1 MTRDLVRAGVRERR
15 EAVARSLHSVP
26 SPASPLPPTAPP
38 TAPPTPSPRVSDVA
52 VLSAHTGRVFSGPGP
67 VRLSVLMPVYDEERT
82 IAESVRT
89 VLAQTYPC
97 EVELVV
103 VDDGSTDATPH
114 ELAAVVRE
122 HAAREQARLE
132 EGLPPGAAL
141 RVLTHARNAGKGA
154 ALSTAASVAHGTH
167 LLPFDADLE
176 YSVDDIPRLL
186 EPVLRGRCDVVYGT
200 RLFGANTVYH
210 SYHYALGNKF
220 TTFAANVL
228 FNAALT
234 DLHTCLKLVPTALF
248 RQFRPRTRGFAL
260 DTELTAWLLGHG
272 VRPFEV
278 PVSYYGRSHS
288 MGKKITWRDGVACL
302 HTLGRVRFARR
313 PPLVLTPPN
322 VPAPREPEPEPVLI
336 DGGLPT

>member
-1 MTRDLVRAGVRERR
+1 MPPEPVLLEALDALDAVPELGAVPDAPVDAPRAC
-15 EAVARSLHSVP
+15 
-26 SPASPLPPTAPP
+26 
-38 TAPPTPSPRVSDVA
+38 
-52 VLSAHTGRVFSGPGP
+52 TGRVFSGGGP
-67 VRLSVLMPVYDEERT
+67 VRLSVLMPVFDEERT
-82 IAESVRT
+82 IAESVRA
-89 VLAQTYPC
+89 VLTQPYPC

-103 VDDGSTDATPH
+103 VDDGSTDRTPV
-114 ELAAVVRE
+114 ELAAAVRE
-122 HAAREQARLE
+122 HAAREEVARV
-132 EGLPPGAAL
+132 EGRPPGAHL

-154 ALSTAASVAHGTH
+154 ALSTAAAVARGTH

-186 EPVLRGRCDVVYGT
+186 EPVIRGRCDVVYGT

-234 DLHTCLKLVPTALF
+234 DLHTCLKLVPTTLF
-248 RQFRPRTRGFAL
+248 RQFTPRSRGFAL

-302 HTLGRVRFARR
+302 RTLGRVRFARR
-313 PPLVLTPPN
+313 PPLVLERPVSVVPVVPTPRVAD
-322 VPAPREPEPEPVLI
+322 VP
-336 DGGLPT
+336 GTS